1 MRLGVSI
8 YVGGVNM
15 SFTGEC
21 GECCGPQKY
30 VGMLKEGFILWRRWN
45 AAQYFTDLAVILRGP

>member
-1 MRLGVSI
+1 
-8 YVGGVNM
+8 M